1 VNDRKAVWNHF
12 PMESFIKQKKQMV
25 SDATRFSILRIPVKK
40 KNIDVYSY
48 LNNQDIVIKNFVQ

>member
-1 VNDRKAVWNHF
+1 
-12 PMESFIKQKKQMV
+12 MESFIKQKKQMV